1 MIIVS
6 LYYMKRIQVRNE
18 VLLLCFKV
26 KIIVSYVNLQCIGK
40 VGDVLQKVVF
50 EVVKGIFFI
59 YISNF
64 IFCNY
69 VLFLV

>member
-6 LYYMKRIQVRNE
+6 LYYMKRIQVQNE

-40 VGDVLQKVVF
+40 VGDVL
-50 EVVKGIFFI
+50 
-59 YISNF
+59 
-64 IFCNY
+64 
-69 VLFLV
+69 